1 MNTSQD
7 SPYSVKPDDNPIRFS
22 MNVQDQITMYKDN
35 EKHQKAPPILPFELE
50 QVNQVLGD
58 AFVSLAQLRNIL
70 SDIEQKDDLNKC
82 TIHAVKEKIDKVNE
96 LILEIPYDLAKI
108 AI

>member
-1 MNTSQD
+1 M
-7 SPYSVKPDDNPIRFS
+7 
-22 MNVQDQITMYKDN
+22 
-35 EKHQKAPPILPFELE
+35 
-50 QVNQVLGD
+50 
-58 AFVSLAQLRNIL
+58 

-82 TIHAVKEKIDKVNE
+82 TIDLVKEKIDKVNE

>member
-1 MNTSQD
+1 MNTSPD
-7 SPYSVKPDDNPIRFS
+7 FPYSVKPDENPIRFS
-22 MNVQDQITMYKDN
+22 MNVQDQVTMYKDN

-58 AFVSLAQLRNIL
+58 TFVSLAQLRNML
-70 SDIEQKDDLNKC
+70 SDIEQKDDMAKC
-82 TIHAVKEKIDKVNE
+82 TIHVVKEKIDKVNE